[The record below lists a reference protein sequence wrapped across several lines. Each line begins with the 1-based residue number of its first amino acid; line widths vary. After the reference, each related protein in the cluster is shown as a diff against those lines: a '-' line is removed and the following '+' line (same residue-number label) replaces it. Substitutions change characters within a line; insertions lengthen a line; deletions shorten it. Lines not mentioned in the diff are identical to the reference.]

1 MSRTALRL
9 SAIKA
14 LRATVTPS
22 PATAIELDAIPFK
35 ILDIDS
41 SHNGEKCSFD
51 TFLVRFDI
59 QDPVLHKLTKTVRDG
74 RGRVGGCV
82 VSILAANDADHTALA
97 YGMVIYDALY
107 SWIRNA
113 SVE

>member
-1 MSRTALRL
+1 MRL

-14 LRATVTPS
+14 LCATVTPS

-35 ILDIDS
+35 ISDIDF

-59 QDPVLHKLTKTVRDG
+59 QDPVLHKLTKIVRDG

-113 SVE
+113 SFNQCN

>member
-14 LRATVTPS
+14 LRATVSPS
-22 PATAIELDAIPFK
+22 PATTIELDAIPFK
-35 ILDIDS
+35 IADIDF

-59 QDPVLHKLTKTVRDG
+59 QDPVLHKLTKTVR
-74 RGRVGGCV
+74 VGSGLVVGCV
-82 VSILAANDADHTALA
+82 AGNLAANDADHTALA
-97 YGMVIYDALY
+97 CGMVIYDALY
-107 SWIRNA
+107 SWI
-113 SVE
+113 

>member
-14 LRATVTPS
+14 LRATVSPS
-22 PATAIELDAIPFK
+22 PATTIELDAIPFK
-35 ILDIDS
+35 IADIDF

-59 QDPVLHKLTKTVRDG
+59 QDPVLHKLTKTVRVG
-74 RGRVGGCV
+74 RGLVVGCV
-82 VSILAANDADHTALA
+82 AGNLAANDADHTALA

-107 SWIRNA
+107 SWI
-113 SVE
+113 